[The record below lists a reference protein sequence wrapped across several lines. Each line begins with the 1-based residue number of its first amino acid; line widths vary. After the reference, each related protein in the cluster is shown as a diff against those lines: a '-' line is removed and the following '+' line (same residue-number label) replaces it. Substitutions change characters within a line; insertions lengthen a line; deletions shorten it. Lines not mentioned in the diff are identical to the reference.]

1 MSIAQTTFIAIHL
14 GNGRPDLALIVMR
27 FPAGLFAEMDDLMRA
42 AWLAGASDWLNFE
55 NQSCVKGGKG
65 G

>member
-27 FPAGLFAEMDDLMRA
+27 FPAAIFAEMDELMRA
-42 AWLAGASDWLNFE
+42 AWLAGAADAAR
-55 NQSCVKGGKG
+55 KD
-65 G
+65 